1 MIVICWIC
9 VILNLTGACL
19 FFPGL
24 NRNAQE
30 KAGRDMAKI
39 AGNLFVLVAVT
50 GGILLLFHLPYI
62 SLTVTIVPALIV
74 CRLLFQV
81 IKEY

>member
-9 VILNLTGACL
+9 VVLNLIGGSL
-19 FFPGL
+19 FYPGF
-24 NRNAQE
+24 NKNAQE

-39 AGNLFVLVAVT
+39 AGNLFVLIAVT
-50 GGILLLFHLPYI
+50 GIVLLWFQLPLI
-62 SLTVTIVPALIV
+62 SIIVTIVPALIV
-74 CRLLFQV
+74 CKILFRV